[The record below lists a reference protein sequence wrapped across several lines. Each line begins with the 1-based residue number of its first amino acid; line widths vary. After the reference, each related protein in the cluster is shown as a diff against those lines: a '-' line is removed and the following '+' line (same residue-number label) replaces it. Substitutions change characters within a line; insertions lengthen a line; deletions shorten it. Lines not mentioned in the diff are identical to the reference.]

1 MDPMDRL
8 SAQEEMD
15 ARIAKKSGSGD
26 KSKPLVL
33 TKRILKPAER
43 RVLAKLKDQVKTIKS
58 NLNEETVYRSLNPE
72 DYPVRSSPTE
82 KQKQESLKREEGLRM
97 QLKSTN
103 RMISKVKGGA
113 LVPKSLLKTAGSV
126 PSFKSGLGAAVA
138 RWNELFQT
146 N

>member
-1 MDPMDRL
+1 MDPMDQL
-8 SAQEEMD
+8 SAQEKMH
-15 ARIAKKSGSGD
+15 ARIAKAYGSKHG
-26 KSKPLVL
+26 PLVL

-43 RVLAKLKDQVKTIKS
+43 RVLTKLKSQVKDIKAG
-58 NLNEETVYRSLNPE
+58 LDKETEYRALNPE
-72 DYPVRSSPTE
+72 DHPVSSSPTK

-97 QLKSTN
+97 QLKTTN

-113 LVPKSLLKTAGSV
+113 LVPKSLLKTAGSA